1 MIKIEERSYR
11 PSRYVHWTEQAPE
24 VYSFLETNFGSP
36 PVLNEEG
43 ADLVLPNGT
52 RVEVKAAK
60 EWCATTHSGGTRR
73 RGRFQFH
80 GYEECDYFL
89 FVLVRENGQLNI
101 HLEEYMTA
109 IQRFGIKGSINWKMI
124 AQFN

>member
-1 MIKIEERSYR
+1 MEARSYR
-11 PSRYVHWTEQAPE
+11 PSRYAHWTEQAPE
-24 VYSFLETNFGSP
+24 VYSYLEARFGSP

-43 ADLVLPNGT
+43 ADLLLPGGT

-60 EWCATTHSGGTRR
+60 EWCATAHSRGKRR

-80 GYEECDYFL
+80 GYESCDYFL
-89 FVLVRENGQLNI
+89 FVLVRENGQLNL

-109 IQRFGIKGSINWKMI
+109 IQRFGIEGSINWKMI
-124 AQFN
+124 FTIH